1 MNDERNL
8 GEKTDDSGQQ
18 PRYEHYQF
26 HEEQRTVLKPS
37 GPSGHRRNQNSFQKK
52 AGATIALAVIFGLVA
67 AVVFQAANFAADRFL
82 NTGKSSVQIKTT
94 DSVDLQETASDDSTA
109 DKVLSDS
116 ENGTVAA
123 VAQASMPSVVAI
135 TTVSVQEIPS
145 FFGYSSHQYKSASTG
160 SGIIVGDNDDELLIA
175 TNNHVVDGATTLSV
189 CFIGDDVANAETE
202 TVNAGDNGD
211 LNVEDAVSAKIKGT
225 DADNDLAVVAVK
237 KSDIPED
244 TLNQIKIAQIG
255 SSDDLAVGQQV
266 VAIGNALGYGQS
278 VTSGWISALNRT
290 ISTDDGTNSTGLIQ
304 TDAAINPGN
313 SGGALLNM
321 KGELIGINSAKY
333 ADSAVEGMG
342 YAIPISKAKPI
353 LEELMNR
360 ETREKVDSSKKG
372 YLGVSLANL
381 TTEAIEMY
389 NMPTGAFVRS
399 VEDDSPAQEAGICKG
414 DIIVKFDGQKV
425 SDGDDLLDKL
435 FYNYQTVAVTLILYG
450 VLFIVVE
457 NYYKIRRP
465 RTSKLETLPWS
476 TALLIGVIQILALI
490 PGTSRS
496 GSTILGAILLGC
508 SRSVAAEFSFFLSIP
523 VMFGASLLKL
533 LKFGLHFTG
542 YEAAILLV
550 GMVTAFVVSIL
561 AIKFLMGYI
570 KINNIKPFGYYRIAL
585 GVLVLAYFIFLG

>member
-26 HEEQRTVLKPS
+26 HEEQGTVLKPS

-52 AGATIALAVIFGLVA
+52 AGTTIALAVIFGLVA

-145 FFGYSSHQYKSASTG
+145 FFGYSSRQYKSASTG

-225 DADNDLAVVAVK
+225 DADNDRAVVAVK

-435 FYNYQTVAVTLILYG
+435 Q
-450 VLFIVVE
+450 
-457 NYYKIRRP
+457 YYKSGEKIEAVIARATNGEYEENTIELTLGTRP
-465 RTSKLETLPWS
+465 DNE
-476 TALLIGVIQILALI
+476 
-490 PGTSRS
+490 
-496 GSTILGAILLGC
+496 
-508 SRSVAAEFSFFLSIP
+508 
-523 VMFGASLLKL
+523 
-533 LKFGLHFTG
+533 
-542 YEAAILLV
+542 
-550 GMVTAFVVSIL
+550 
-561 AIKFLMGYI
+561 
-570 KINNIKPFGYYRIAL
+570 
-585 GVLVLAYFIFLG
+585 

>member
-26 HEEQRTVLKPS
+26 HEEQGTVLKPS

-52 AGATIALAVIFGLVA
+52 AGTTIALAVIFGLVA

-435 FYNYQTVAVTLILYG
+435 Q
-450 VLFIVVE
+450 
-457 NYYKIRRP
+457 YYKSGEKIETVIARATNGEYEENTIELTLGTRP
-465 RTSKLETLPWS
+465 DNE
-476 TALLIGVIQILALI
+476 
-490 PGTSRS
+490 
-496 GSTILGAILLGC
+496 
-508 SRSVAAEFSFFLSIP
+508 
-523 VMFGASLLKL
+523 
-533 LKFGLHFTG
+533 
-542 YEAAILLV
+542 
-550 GMVTAFVVSIL
+550 
-561 AIKFLMGYI
+561 
-570 KINNIKPFGYYRIAL
+570 
-585 GVLVLAYFIFLG
+585 

>member
-26 HEEQRTVLKPS
+26 HEEQGTVLKPS

-52 AGATIALAVIFGLVA
+52 AGTTIALAVIFGLVA

-145 FFGYSSHQYKSASTG
+145 FFGYSSRQYKSASTG
-160 SGIIVGDNDDELLIA
+160 SGIIVGDNDDELLVA

-372 YLGVSLANL
+372 YLGVSLASL

-435 FYNYQTVAVTLILYG
+435 Q
-450 VLFIVVE
+450 
-457 NYYKIRRP
+457 YYKSGEKIEAVIARATNGEYEENTVELTLGTRP
-465 RTSKLETLPWS
+465 DNE
-476 TALLIGVIQILALI
+476 
-490 PGTSRS
+490 
-496 GSTILGAILLGC
+496 
-508 SRSVAAEFSFFLSIP
+508 
-523 VMFGASLLKL
+523 
-533 LKFGLHFTG
+533 
-542 YEAAILLV
+542 
-550 GMVTAFVVSIL
+550 
-561 AIKFLMGYI
+561 
-570 KINNIKPFGYYRIAL
+570 
-585 GVLVLAYFIFLG
+585 

>member
-26 HEEQRTVLKPS
+26 HEEQGTVLKPS

-52 AGATIALAVIFGLVA
+52 AGTTIALAVIFGLVA

-94 DSVDLQETASDDSTA
+94 DSVDLQKTASDDSTA

-145 FFGYSSHQYKSASTG
+145 FFGYSSRQYKSASTG

-372 YLGVSLANL
+372 YLGVSLASL

-389 NMPTGAFVRS
+389 NMPTGAFVRN
-399 VEDDSPAQEAGICKG
+399 VENDSPAQEAGICKG

-435 FYNYQTVAVTLILYG
+435 Q
-450 VLFIVVE
+450 
-457 NYYKIRRP
+457 YYKSGEKIEAVIARATNGEYEENTIELTLGTRP
-465 RTSKLETLPWS
+465 DNE
-476 TALLIGVIQILALI
+476 
-490 PGTSRS
+490 
-496 GSTILGAILLGC
+496 
-508 SRSVAAEFSFFLSIP
+508 
-523 VMFGASLLKL
+523 
-533 LKFGLHFTG
+533 
-542 YEAAILLV
+542 
-550 GMVTAFVVSIL
+550 
-561 AIKFLMGYI
+561 
-570 KINNIKPFGYYRIAL
+570 
-585 GVLVLAYFIFLG
+585 

>member
-52 AGATIALAVIFGLVA
+52 AGTTIALAVIFGLVA
-67 AVVFQAANFAADRFL
+67 AVVFQAANFAEDRFL

-145 FFGYSSHQYKSASTG
+145 FFGYSSRQYKSASTG

-435 FYNYQTVAVTLILYG
+435 Q
-450 VLFIVVE
+450 
-457 NYYKIRRP
+457 YYKSGEKIEAVIARATNGEYEENTIELTLGTRP
-465 RTSKLETLPWS
+465 DNE
-476 TALLIGVIQILALI
+476 
-490 PGTSRS
+490 
-496 GSTILGAILLGC
+496 
-508 SRSVAAEFSFFLSIP
+508 
-523 VMFGASLLKL
+523 
-533 LKFGLHFTG
+533 
-542 YEAAILLV
+542 
-550 GMVTAFVVSIL
+550 
-561 AIKFLMGYI
+561 
-570 KINNIKPFGYYRIAL
+570 
-585 GVLVLAYFIFLG
+585 

>member
-26 HEEQRTVLKPS
+26 HEEQGTVLKPS

-237 KSDIPED
+237 KSDVPED

-360 ETREKVDSSKKG
+360 ETREKVDSNKKG

-435 FYNYQTVAVTLILYG
+435 QYYKSGEKIEAVIARATNGEYEENTIELILG
-450 VLFIVVE
+450 T
-457 NYYKIRRP
+457 RP
-465 RTSKLETLPWS
+465 DNE
-476 TALLIGVIQILALI
+476 
-490 PGTSRS
+490 
-496 GSTILGAILLGC
+496 
-508 SRSVAAEFSFFLSIP
+508 
-523 VMFGASLLKL
+523 
-533 LKFGLHFTG
+533 
-542 YEAAILLV
+542 
-550 GMVTAFVVSIL
+550 
-561 AIKFLMGYI
+561 
-570 KINNIKPFGYYRIAL
+570 
-585 GVLVLAYFIFLG
+585 

>member
-26 HEEQRTVLKPS
+26 HEEQGTVLKPS

-321 KGELIGINSAKY
+321 KGERIGINSAKY

-360 ETREKVDSSKKG
+360 ETREKVDSSKNG

-435 FYNYQTVAVTLILYG
+435 Q
-450 VLFIVVE
+450 
-457 NYYKIRRP
+457 YYKSGEKIEAVIARATNGEYEENTIELTLGTRP
-465 RTSKLETLPWS
+465 DNE
-476 TALLIGVIQILALI
+476 
-490 PGTSRS
+490 
-496 GSTILGAILLGC
+496 
-508 SRSVAAEFSFFLSIP
+508 
-523 VMFGASLLKL
+523 
-533 LKFGLHFTG
+533 
-542 YEAAILLV
+542 
-550 GMVTAFVVSIL
+550 
-561 AIKFLMGYI
+561 
-570 KINNIKPFGYYRIAL
+570 
-585 GVLVLAYFIFLG
+585 

>member
-211 LNVEDAVSAKIKGT
+211 LDVEDAVSAKIKGT

-435 FYNYQTVAVTLILYG
+435 Q
-450 VLFIVVE
+450 
-457 NYYKIRRP
+457 YYKSGEKIEAVIARATNGEYEENTIELTLGTRP
-465 RTSKLETLPWS
+465 DNE
-476 TALLIGVIQILALI
+476 
-490 PGTSRS
+490 
-496 GSTILGAILLGC
+496 
-508 SRSVAAEFSFFLSIP
+508 
-523 VMFGASLLKL
+523 
-533 LKFGLHFTG
+533 
-542 YEAAILLV
+542 
-550 GMVTAFVVSIL
+550 
-561 AIKFLMGYI
+561 
-570 KINNIKPFGYYRIAL
+570 
-585 GVLVLAYFIFLG
+585 

>member
-26 HEEQRTVLKPS
+26 HEEQGTVLKPS

-94 DSVDLQETASDDSTA
+94 DSVDLQETTSDDSTA

-435 FYNYQTVAVTLILYG
+435 Q
-450 VLFIVVE
+450 
-457 NYYKIRRP
+457 YYKSGEKIEAVIARATNGEYEENTIELTLGTRP
-465 RTSKLETLPWS
+465 DNE
-476 TALLIGVIQILALI
+476 
-490 PGTSRS
+490 
-496 GSTILGAILLGC
+496 
-508 SRSVAAEFSFFLSIP
+508 
-523 VMFGASLLKL
+523 
-533 LKFGLHFTG
+533 
-542 YEAAILLV
+542 
-550 GMVTAFVVSIL
+550 
-561 AIKFLMGYI
+561 
-570 KINNIKPFGYYRIAL
+570 
-585 GVLVLAYFIFLG
+585 

>member
-26 HEEQRTVLKPS
+26 HEEQGTVLKPS

-52 AGATIALAVIFGLVA
+52 ARTTIALAVIFGLVA

-435 FYNYQTVAVTLILYG
+435 Q
-450 VLFIVVE
+450 
-457 NYYKIRRP
+457 YYKSGEKIEAVIARATNGEYEENTIELTLGTRP
-465 RTSKLETLPWS
+465 DNE
-476 TALLIGVIQILALI
+476 
-490 PGTSRS
+490 
-496 GSTILGAILLGC
+496 
-508 SRSVAAEFSFFLSIP
+508 
-523 VMFGASLLKL
+523 
-533 LKFGLHFTG
+533 
-542 YEAAILLV
+542 
-550 GMVTAFVVSIL
+550 
-561 AIKFLMGYI
+561 
-570 KINNIKPFGYYRIAL
+570 
-585 GVLVLAYFIFLG
+585 

>member
-26 HEEQRTVLKPS
+26 HEEQGTVLKPS

-145 FFGYSSHQYKSASTG
+145 FFGYSSRQYKSASTG

-435 FYNYQTVAVTLILYG
+435 Q
-450 VLFIVVE
+450 
-457 NYYKIRRP
+457 YYKSGEKIEAVIAKATNGEYEENTIELTLGTRP
-465 RTSKLETLPWS
+465 DNE
-476 TALLIGVIQILALI
+476 
-490 PGTSRS
+490 
-496 GSTILGAILLGC
+496 
-508 SRSVAAEFSFFLSIP
+508 
-523 VMFGASLLKL
+523 
-533 LKFGLHFTG
+533 
-542 YEAAILLV
+542 
-550 GMVTAFVVSIL
+550 
-561 AIKFLMGYI
+561 
-570 KINNIKPFGYYRIAL
+570 
-585 GVLVLAYFIFLG
+585 

>member
-26 HEEQRTVLKPS
+26 HEEQGTVLKPS

-145 FFGYSSHQYKSASTG
+145 FFGYSSRQYKSASTG

-255 SSDDLAVGQQV
+255 SSDELAVGQQV

-372 YLGVSLANL
+372 YLGVSLASL

-435 FYNYQTVAVTLILYG
+435 Q
-450 VLFIVVE
+450 
-457 NYYKIRRP
+457 YYKSGEKIEAVIARATNGEYEENTIELTLGTRP
-465 RTSKLETLPWS
+465 DNE
-476 TALLIGVIQILALI
+476 
-490 PGTSRS
+490 
-496 GSTILGAILLGC
+496 
-508 SRSVAAEFSFFLSIP
+508 
-523 VMFGASLLKL
+523 
-533 LKFGLHFTG
+533 
-542 YEAAILLV
+542 
-550 GMVTAFVVSIL
+550 
-561 AIKFLMGYI
+561 
-570 KINNIKPFGYYRIAL
+570 
-585 GVLVLAYFIFLG
+585 

>member
-8 GEKTDDSGQQ
+8 GEKTDDFGQQ

-26 HEEQRTVLKPS
+26 HEEQGTVLKPS
-37 GPSGHRRNQNSFQKK
+37 GPSGYRRNQNSFQKK

-435 FYNYQTVAVTLILYG
+435 Q
-450 VLFIVVE
+450 
-457 NYYKIRRP
+457 YYKSGEKIEAVIARATNGEYEENTIGLTLGTRP
-465 RTSKLETLPWS
+465 DNE
-476 TALLIGVIQILALI
+476 
-490 PGTSRS
+490 
-496 GSTILGAILLGC
+496 
-508 SRSVAAEFSFFLSIP
+508 
-523 VMFGASLLKL
+523 
-533 LKFGLHFTG
+533 
-542 YEAAILLV
+542 
-550 GMVTAFVVSIL
+550 
-561 AIKFLMGYI
+561 
-570 KINNIKPFGYYRIAL
+570 
-585 GVLVLAYFIFLG
+585 

>member
-26 HEEQRTVLKPS
+26 HEEQGTVLKPS

-52 AGATIALAVIFGLVA
+52 AGTTIALAVIFGLVA

-389 NMPTGAFVRS
+389 NMPTGAFVRN
-399 VEDDSPAQEAGICKG
+399 VENDSPAQEAGICKG

-435 FYNYQTVAVTLILYG
+435 Q
-450 VLFIVVE
+450 
-457 NYYKIRRP
+457 YYKSGEKIEAVIARATNGEYEENTIELTLGTRP
-465 RTSKLETLPWS
+465 DNE
-476 TALLIGVIQILALI
+476 
-490 PGTSRS
+490 
-496 GSTILGAILLGC
+496 
-508 SRSVAAEFSFFLSIP
+508 
-523 VMFGASLLKL
+523 
-533 LKFGLHFTG
+533 
-542 YEAAILLV
+542 
-550 GMVTAFVVSIL
+550 
-561 AIKFLMGYI
+561 
-570 KINNIKPFGYYRIAL
+570 
-585 GVLVLAYFIFLG
+585 

>member
-26 HEEQRTVLKPS
+26 HEEQGTVLKPS

-290 ISTDDGTNSTGLIQ
+290 ISTDDGMNSTGLIQ

-360 ETREKVDSSKKG
+360 ETREKVDDSKKG

-435 FYNYQTVAVTLILYG
+435 Q
-450 VLFIVVE
+450 
-457 NYYKIRRP
+457 YYKSGEKIEAVIARATNGEYEENTIELTLGTRP
-465 RTSKLETLPWS
+465 DNE
-476 TALLIGVIQILALI
+476 
-490 PGTSRS
+490 
-496 GSTILGAILLGC
+496 
-508 SRSVAAEFSFFLSIP
+508 
-523 VMFGASLLKL
+523 
-533 LKFGLHFTG
+533 
-542 YEAAILLV
+542 
-550 GMVTAFVVSIL
+550 
-561 AIKFLMGYI
+561 
-570 KINNIKPFGYYRIAL
+570 
-585 GVLVLAYFIFLG
+585 

>member
-26 HEEQRTVLKPS
+26 HEEQGTVLKPS

-52 AGATIALAVIFGLVA
+52 AGTTIALAVIFGLVA

-116 ENGTVAA
+116 ENGTVVA

-145 FFGYSSHQYKSASTG
+145 FFGYSSRQYKSASTG

-266 VAIGNALGYGQS
+266 VAIGNVLGYGQS

-372 YLGVSLANL
+372 YLGVSLASL

-389 NMPTGAFVRS
+389 NMPTGAFVRN
-399 VEDDSPAQEAGICKG
+399 VENDSPAQEAGICKG

-435 FYNYQTVAVTLILYG
+435 Q
-450 VLFIVVE
+450 
-457 NYYKIRRP
+457 YYKSGEKIEAVIARATNGEYEENTIELTLGTRP
-465 RTSKLETLPWS
+465 DNE
-476 TALLIGVIQILALI
+476 
-490 PGTSRS
+490 
-496 GSTILGAILLGC
+496 
-508 SRSVAAEFSFFLSIP
+508 
-523 VMFGASLLKL
+523 
-533 LKFGLHFTG
+533 
-542 YEAAILLV
+542 
-550 GMVTAFVVSIL
+550 
-561 AIKFLMGYI
+561 
-570 KINNIKPFGYYRIAL
+570 
-585 GVLVLAYFIFLG
+585 